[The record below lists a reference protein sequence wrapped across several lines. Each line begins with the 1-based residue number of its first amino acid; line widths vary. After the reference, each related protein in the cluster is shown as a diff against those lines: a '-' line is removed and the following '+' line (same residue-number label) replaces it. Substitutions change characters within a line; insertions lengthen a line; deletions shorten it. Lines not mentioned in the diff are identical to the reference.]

1 MSALET
7 FQIYLSSMSADRIY
21 NNNNCDCEFNLP
33 VIEIPS
39 QYHIHISVQNAVI
52 PFTFYNVNANNNV
65 LCYYMNSTQY
75 DVNITL
81 GNYNVNTLKK
91 FLNDNMP
98 GFTITYN
105 SITNKYT
112 FTNNTATEFTILAC
126 STCYYLIGFSQ
137 ENVASVNGVLTSTRV
152 INMAPVRLI
161 NVLSNLPTNNIN
173 KISSNNKSVICCIPV
188 ETQPFSIIHYVNTTG
203 FKINS
208 FTNTISTLQIKLT
221 DQLGT
226 LLDLNGSNWSMTLQV
241 DIVDFV
247 DDTN

>member
-1 MSALET
+1 MSALES
-7 FQIYLSSMSADRIY
+7 FQIHLSSMSADRIY

-39 QYHIHISVQNAVI
+39 QYHIHLSVQNAVI
-52 PFTFYNVNANNNV
+52 PFTFYNINATNN
-65 LCYYMNSTQY
+65 LLSYSMNSIIY
-75 DVNITL
+75 EVNITL
-81 GNYNVNTLKK
+81 GNYNVNTLKT
-91 FLNDNMP
+91 FLNNNMP

-112 FTNNTATEFTILAC
+112 FTNNLAINFTIL
-126 STCYYLIGFSQ
+126 SISSCYYLIGFSQ
-137 ENVASVNGVLTSTRV
+137 ENTTSDNEVLTSTRV
-152 INMAPVRLI
+152 INLAPVRLI

-173 KISSNNKSVICCIPV
+173 KISANNKSVICSIPV
-188 ETQPFSIIHYVNTTG
+188 MSQPFSIIHYVNSSG

-226 LLDLNGSNWSMTLQV
+226 LLDLNGSNWSMTLQI

-247 DDTN
+247 DDSN

>member
-7 FQIYLSSMSADRIY
+7 FQIYLSSASADRIY
-21 NNNNCDCEFNLP
+21 NDNNCDCEFNLP

-39 QYHIHISVQNAVI
+39 QYHIHLSVQNAVI
-52 PFTFYNVNANNNV
+52 PFTFYNINATSNT
-65 LCYYMNSTQY
+65 LYYYMNSTQY
-75 DVNITL
+75 QVNITL
-81 GNYNVNTLKK
+81 GNYNVNTLKT
-91 FLNDNMP
+91 FLSNNMP
-98 GFTITYN
+98 GFAITYDK
-105 SITNKYT
+105 ITNKYT
-112 FTNNTATEFTILAC
+112 FTNTSATNFTILAS
-126 STCYYLIGFSQ
+126 STCYYLIGFLQ
-137 ENVASVNGVLTSTRV
+137 ENNASVSGILTSTRV
-152 INMAPVRLI
+152 INLAPIRLI

-188 ETQPFSIIHYVNTTG
+188 ETQPFCIIHYANTTG

-226 LLDLNGSNWSMTLQV
+226 LLDLNGSSWSMTLQV

-247 DDTN
+247 EE